1 MKFLSK
7 IFSPVILIISIF
19 LLLYTFYKSE
29 FHWDGQIRG
38 YYYKYYLISSIL
50 IIISIVTFI
59 LSKKVKEYII
69 ISSFS
74 LIFSLYS
81 LEIYF
86 SFNPKL
92 SKEQLIKEKIY
103 KEQTGIKWDGRT
115 KYEIY
120 NDLKKLDDR
129 ITITL
134 YPNNHVKENY
144 SIFPLSGIS
153 DAKTINCNENGFYS
167 TYLSDRYGFNNPNH
181 VWDSKEIEYLLVG
194 DSYVH
199 GFCVNRPNDIASV
212 LRNLSNKSVLNLGYG
227 GIGPLIEY
235 AILREYLNS
244 NIKKVLWFYAEQNDL
259 SNLEKE
265 TENKVLTKYYN
276 DQTFSQSLKSKQS
289 DINKLIRS
297 VIDKENKNDKFSKI
311 IKLYF
316 LRTMINLTNEADE
329 EKQEPEPPLEFKK
342 ILKMTKELI
351 DKNNAEL
358 YFIYIPEY
366 SRYTNK
372 YDNKNYILVNNIVK
386 NLDIPFIDIHK
397 DVFAKEPNPLKYFP
411 FEFMGHYNVDGY
423 NVIANHIF
431 KTLSNSNK

>member
-235 AILREYLNS
+235 AILREYIRPGVK
-244 NIKKVLWFYAEQNDL
+244 NILWFYYENSDLMDLESNLKKPILKKYLESENFSQNLVKKQKIVDNLAKKELQRINSNHNKTSQFLKLYKLRTLLSNIFNRRNNVELQPEFIEILEKAKKLSIKNNSKLVIITTPVYNSKLRSLQPQYSKVMETIRETLQSDSFCDL
-259 SNLEKE
+259 SKNETKE
-265 TENKVLTKYYN
+265 
-276 DQTFSQSLKSKQS
+276 
-289 DINKLIRS
+289 
-297 VIDKENKNDKFSKI
+297 
-311 IKLYF
+311 
-316 LRTMINLTNEADE
+316 
-329 EKQEPEPPLEFKK
+329 
-342 ILKMTKELI
+342 ILKNIKSEWWNKYPALMLLAIFGSIHLMTKFL
-351 DKNNAEL
+351 
-358 YFIYIPEY
+358 
-366 SRYTNK
+366 
-372 YDNKNYILVNNIVK
+372 
-386 NLDIPFIDIHK
+386 
-397 DVFAKEPNPLKYFP
+397 
-411 FEFMGHYNVDGY
+411 
-423 NVIANHIF
+423 
-431 KTLSNSNK
+431 